1 MATFKKYDIGEASPV
16 VLDLANHL
24 SSDHLCKQ
32 IEQVVSDL
40 DASCIEEQY
49 SGLGQHA
56 LHPKLLLSI
65 IFYGY
70 TTGIRSGRKL
80 SIACR
85 ENLPFIYL
93 SKGYFPGKSVINDF
107 RKDNHQHF
115 SDLFKQILVKCME
128 LGLGDPKI
136 SISDGSKIS
145 AHSSKR
151 RTKDLA
157 GFKKWR
163 QTLAEDIASLEEVGL
178 NKKEVNS
185 SKKNLRLKSDLKPK

>member
-1 MATFKKYDIGEASPV
+1 MATFKKYDIGEESSV
-16 VLDLANHL
+16 VLDLANYL

-32 IEQVVSDL
+32 IEQIVSDL
-40 DASCIEEQY
+40 DTSSIEEQY
-49 SGLGQHA
+49 SDLGQHA
-56 LHPKLLLSI
+56 LHPKLLLSVL
-65 IFYGY
+65 FYGY
-70 TTGIRSGRKL
+70 ATGVRSGRRL

-115 SDLFKQILVKCME
+115 SGLFVQVLAKCME

-136 SISDGSKIS
+136 SINDGSKIS

-157 GFKKWR
+157 GFEKWR
-163 QTLAEDIASLEEVGL
+163 QTLQVDIASLESVVVE
-178 NKKEVNS
+178 KKEEIS
-185 SKKNLRLKSDLKPK
+185 FKKNLKLRSDLNPR